1 MEKTNKRKSEYKPLL
16 FTTTV
21 RNPERI
27 KGFLNVL
34 KAYNGKILTNN
45 LAEEIVGELIRNGL
59 YMPTKLNAPVRGKIK
74 LGDLLTDE
82 EVKQALA
89 DNPQNH
95 KEAGFNKGWP
105 SRFDTLFRISK
116 ELGFV
121 YYEVGGK
128 IEFSEIG
135 LKFADNEHPEFERQA
150 FLNAFSKYQSN
161 NPFRRI
167 LNENVPLVLLLD
179 VIQKINANPDFNQ
192 SGITR
197 SELPIVLCWRD
208 NNSEALYKTIIDL
221 RKKYSYQPSREVIL
235 SICDELTEGRHNSMK
250 DVTIMQELPDEFIR
264 KMRLTGLI
272 TIRGYGAFID
282 SNRKEIETIEYVIKN
297 YSKYKKYDSER
308 DYFDYVSQIDNNLV
322 KVELKY
328 VIDVDEEH
336 KLLFKWLK
344 YYSWPTIKDEIL
356 NFSKNISSKDEVLRF
371 ISGPLRLEFL
381 TALAVLAKYPEIRLI
396 PNYISDDEGLPS
408 SHAPGNNADIEC
420 YERKNCTLLEVT
432 LLTGTVQVSREMPPV
447 SRHLSDKKTEYKN
460 SVSFFIAPSIHKDT
474 IKWSEFIKFKDDI
487 DILPFS
493 IDDFLK
499 RLDSEKQLFP
509 AQLL

>member
-1 MEKTNKRKSEYKPLL
+1 MAKIIKRKSEYKPLL

-27 KGFLNVL
+27 KWFLNVL
-34 KAYNGKILTNN
+34 KTYNGKVLTNS

-59 YMPTKLNAPVRGKIK
+59 YKPKKLNASVRGKIK

-105 SRFDTLFRISK
+105 SRFDTLFKISK

-121 YYEVGGK
+121 YYRLNEK
-128 IEFSEIG
+128 IEFSDIG

-150 FLNAFSKYQSN
+150 FLNAFAKYQSN
-161 NPFRRI
+161 NPFRRV

-179 VIQKINANPDFNQ
+179 VIQKINKNSYFNS

-197 SELPIVLCWRD
+197 LEIPLVLCWRD
-208 NNSEALYKTIIDL
+208 NNSEALYKKIVDL
-221 RKKYSYQPSREVIL
+221 RKRYGYQPSREVIL
-235 SICDELTEGRHNSMK
+235 DICDELTEGRHNSMK

-282 SNRKEIETIEYVIKN
+282 SNRKEIETIEYVIKS

-308 DYFDYVSQIDNNLV
+308 EYFDYISQIDNNLV
-322 KVELKY
+322 KAELEY
-328 VIDVDEEH
+328 IIDVDEENR
-336 KLLFKWLK
+336 LLLKWVK
-344 YYSWPTIKDEIL
+344 YYSWPSIKDEIL
-356 NFSKNISSKDEVLRF
+356 NFSKNISSKDEILRF
-371 ISGPLRLEFL
+371 IPGPLRLEFL
-381 TALAVLAKYPEIRLI
+381 TALAVLAKYPGIRLV

-420 YERKNCTLLEVT
+420 YERKSCTLLEVT
-432 LLTGTVQVSREMPPV
+432 LLTGTVQVAREMPPI
-447 SRHLSDKKTEYKN
+447 SRHLLEKKTEYEN
-460 SVSFFIAPSIHKDT
+460 SVSFFIAPSVHQDT
-474 IKWSEFIKFKDDI
+474 IKWSEFIKFKDDL

-493 IDDFLK
+493 IDEFVK
-499 RLDSEKQLFP
+499 RLDNTKYLFP
-509 AQLL
+509 A